1 MLYFCKMFKR
11 VFLLT
16 IFASLLIFSACGDFQ
31 KLLKSNNNQLK
42 YETAVSLFNKA
53 SYSKAM
59 QLFEQIKA
67 EFQGTDK
74 AEKIAYMN
82 AYCYYHESDYI
93 LANYEFKRF
102 AANFPSSP
110 NAEECAYM
118 AAYCK
123 YLDSPI
129 YSLDQTNTIDAMKE
143 LQVFINRYPQSKR
156 IEQSNELI
164 DKLREKLELKAY
176 EVGKLFYKTNDL
188 QAAIV
193 TLNNMLKEYPDTRY
207 REDALIILMRAYR
220 LYAEKS
226 IDTKLTERYA
236 QVYET
241 CDKILSDFPKSRYTR
256 EVTSAKTE
264 SEKYIKK

>member
-1 MLYFCKMFKR
+1 MFKR

-16 IFASLLIFSACGDFQ
+16 LFASLLLFSACGDFQ

-42 YETAVSLFNKA
+42 YETAVNLFNKA

-59 QLFEQIKA
+59 QLFEQVKA

-102 AANFPSSP
+102 AENYQTSQY
-110 NAEECAYM
+110 AEECAYM

-129 YSLDQTNTIDAMKE
+129 YSLDQTNTYDAMKD
-143 LQVFINRYPQSKR
+143 LQVFINRYPQSSR
-156 IEQSNELI
+156 VELSNELI
-164 DKLREKLELKAY
+164 DKLREKLELKAF
-176 EVGKLFYKTNDL
+176 EAGKLFYRTNDL

-193 TLNNMLKEYPDTRY
+193 TFNNMLKEYPDTRY
-207 REDALIILMRAYR
+207 REEALFILMKAYR
-220 LYAEKS
+220 QFAEKS
-226 IDTKLTERYA
+226 IDIKLTERYA
-236 QVYET
+236 QVFET
-241 CDKILSDFPKSRYTR
+241 CDKLLADFPKSKYEK
-256 EVTSAKTE
+256 EVNSAKTE

>member
-1 MLYFCKMFKR
+1 MFKR

-16 IFASLLIFSACGDFQ
+16 LFASLLLFSACGDFQ

-53 SYSKAM
+53 SYNKAM

-82 AYCYYHESDYI
+82 AYCYYHENDLI

-102 AANFPSSP
+102 AENFPTSQF
-110 NAEECAYM
+110 AEECAYM
-118 AAYCK
+118 SAYCK

-143 LQVFINRYPQSKR
+143 LQVFINRFPQSTR
-156 IEQSNELI
+156 VEQCNELI
-164 DKLREKLELKAY
+164 DKLREKLELKAF
-176 EVGKLFYKTNDL
+176 EVGNLFFKTGDL
-188 QAAIV
+188 QAAIL
-193 TLNNMLKEYPDTRY
+193 TYNNMLKEYPDTRY
-207 REDALIILMRAYR
+207 REDALYMLMKAYN
-220 LYAEKS
+220 LFAEKS
-226 IDTKLTERYA
+226 IEARLTERYGL
-236 QVYET
+236 VYET
-241 CDKILSDFPKSRYTR
+241 CDKILQDFPKSKYTK
-256 EVTSAKTE
+256 EVKATQDEAS
-264 SEKYIKK
+264 KYIKK

>member
-1 MLYFCKMFKR
+1 MFKR
-11 VFLLT
+11 VFLLAV
-16 IFASLLIFSACGDFQ
+16 FASLLLFSSCGSFQ

-42 YETAVSLFNKA
+42 YETAVNLFNKA

-59 QLFEQIKA
+59 QLFEQVSA
-67 EFQGTDK
+67 EFRGTDK

-93 LANYEFKRF
+93 LANYQFKKF
-102 AANFPSSP
+102 SEDFPTSQ

-129 YSLDQTNTIDAMKE
+129 FSLDQTNTYDAMKE
-143 LQVFINRYPQSKR
+143 LQVFINRYPQSNR
-156 IEQSNELI
+156 IELSNELI
-164 DKLREKLELKAY
+164 DKLRDKLELKAF
-176 EVGKLFYKTNDL
+176 EAGKLFYRTNDI
-188 QAAIV
+188 QASII

-207 REDALIILMRAYR
+207 REETLLILVKAYR
-220 LYAEKS
+220 QFAQMSVEDKKS
-226 IDTKLTERYA
+226 ERYA
-236 QVYET
+236 QVIET
-241 CDKILSDFPKSRYTR
+241 CDKILSDFPKSRYTN
-256 EVTSAKTE
+256 EVNSDKTE

>member
-1 MLYFCKMFKR
+1 MFKR
-11 VFLLT
+11 VFLVSFL
-16 IFASLLIFSACGDFQ
+16 AALLLFTACGDFQ

-59 QLFEQIKA
+59 QLFEQITA
-67 EFQGTDK
+67 EFRGTDK

-93 LANYEFKRF
+93 LANYQFKQF
-102 AANFPSSP
+102 AENFPTSQY
-110 NAEECAYM
+110 AEECAYM

-123 YLDSPI
+123 YRDSPI
-129 YSLDQTNTIDAMKE
+129 YSLDQTNTYDAMKE
-143 LQVFINRYPQSKR
+143 LQVFINRYPQSTR

-164 DKLREKLELKAY
+164 DKLREKLELKAF

-188 QAAIV
+188 QASIV

-207 REDALIILMRAYR
+207 REDALYILMKAYR
-220 LYAEKS
+220 QFARKS
-226 IDTKLTERYA
+226 IDAKQSERYS

-241 CDKILSDFPKSRYTR
+241 CDKLLSDFPKSRYTS
-256 EVTSAKTE
+256 EVTSTQAE
-264 SEKYIKK
+264 SQKYIKK